1 MKGVAAVEMITIR
14 VSLASRDDPGR
25 CFECDGNNEEGKGRV
40 DIGDDRL
47 AELNP
52 PVGPAVAYPFS

>member
-1 MKGVAAVEMITIR
+1 MKGVAAVEVITIR
-14 VSLASRDDPGR
+14 VSL
-25 CFECDGNNEEGKGRV
+25 
-40 DIGDDRL
+40 GDDRL